1 MSSNPISQSNQ
12 FEFNDSVL
20 TTKAWNSSRYDGR
33 QLSAAKINR
42 FTVGDSTY
50 GKTPVIQ
57 NYSRNIYIGNDI
69 VGMSSITGEAEDNS
83 LLQFDN
89 FSYAQTN
96 TYITVN
102 EDDSITFNTLNEP
115 IEDDYSEII
124 GFYQAFYDDFKQGT
138 YCKIIINDLSQKN
151 NLRPSYPIWFNGG
164 QFQKLLKLTPGNSSH
179 LKFTKTNNALDYDH
193 GPNETTGFLSTMY
206 DETLLNEFYTGSLVG
221 EISFQPPRDGDDG
234 VFPISS
240 ETGILAENIGNLI
253 DSAIS
258 YKNNSSYKGDK
269 RFFASFLI
277 SGSEAPIRTITT
289 GSVVSMQQTF
299 RSNNLAELSTAEF
312 QSHSISTHVINFTEN
327 TKLHQDYISINQTSD
342 PMTPPLHGSGSVIF
356 SQVND
361 TTPSLLI
368 ELNKS
373 SELPEGTG
381 NKPFIILPHNIH
393 PFIKDNLLYFLT
405 QAGIDVGG
413 NTSTVLKIN
422 PSNRLLK

>member
-1 MSSNPISQSNQ
+1 
-12 FEFNDSVL
+12 
-20 TTKAWNSSRYDGR
+20 
-33 QLSAAKINR
+33 
-42 FTVGDSTY
+42 
-50 GKTPVIQ
+50 
-57 NYSRNIYIGNDI
+57 
-69 VGMSSITGEAEDNS
+69 
-83 LLQFDN
+83 
-89 FSYAQTN
+89 
-96 TYITVN
+96 
-102 EDDSITFNTLNEP
+102 
-115 IEDDYSEII
+115 
-124 GFYQAFYDDFKQGT
+124 
-138 YCKIIINDLSQKN
+138 
-151 NLRPSYPIWFNGG
+151 
-164 QFQKLLKLTPGNSSH
+164 
-179 LKFTKTNNALDYDH
+179 
-193 GPNETTGFLSTMY
+193 MY